1 LSILKKQ
8 VESWG
13 ASVETAS
20 DGESALKLL
29 YQAASEGRKFDLALL
44 DMHMPKMNG
53 IELARS
59 IRSSSKFKNISLIL
73 LTSIDEIPSS
83 QKLNEFGF
91 ASCLSKPVKQSQ
103 LFNTIIETLA
113 VGQGTVQEGQAIIS
127 STGIEV
133 KKQNVQILLA
143 EDNEINQEVAN
154 EILTKA
160 GCEVDIV
167 ENGKL
172 AIEAVLKKKYD
183 LVLMDCQMPEMDGFE
198 ATEIIRKYEKQDKVQ
213 HKNGDLLSIIAL
225 TANAVEGD
233 REHCI
238 DAGMDD
244 YLSKP
249 IEPNALIDM
258 VNSKLPDK
266 DVHDESGSQTATVQD
281 IQSDSEGSDES
292 TNGHKEPFDM
302 ESLLNRCMDSQEFL
316 EKMLN
321 KFQDQAFAR
330 LADIEESVRVGDAEQ
345 LNLLSHG
352 LKGLAANLSAQAL
365 SKAASDLELVA
376 KSGDLTKSEECLENL
391 RNELNR
397 CLDHL
402 PSMIA

>member
-1 LSILKKQ
+1 MSILKKQ

-183 LVLMDCQMPEMDGFE
+183 LVLMDCQMPEMDGYE
-198 ATEIIRKYEKQDKVQ
+198 ATKIIRDNYSAVQ
-213 HKNGDLLSIIAL
+213 NHNIPIIAM
-225 TANAVEGD
+225 TANAMKGD
-233 REHCI
+233 REKCLE
-238 DAGMDD
+238 AGMND
-244 YLSKP
+244 YVAKP
-249 IEPNALIDM
+249 INVKKLSEVIDRSM
-258 VNSKLPDK
+258 CVNGIL
-266 DVHDESGSQTATVQD
+266 
-281 IQSDSEGSDES
+281 
-292 TNGHKEPFDM
+292 
-302 ESLLNRCMDSQEFL
+302 
-316 EKMLN
+316 
-321 KFQDQAFAR
+321 QA
-330 LADIEESVRVGDAEQ
+330 
-345 LNLLSHG
+345 
-352 LKGLAANLSAQAL
+352 
-365 SKAASDLELVA
+365 
-376 KSGDLTKSEECLENL
+376 
-391 RNELNR
+391 
-397 CLDHL
+397 
-402 PSMIA
+402 